1 MMNPQLPGLRR
12 VRKPL
17 ALVFFLL
24 LAPAAL
30 FAQNSAASSAT
41 SLTADQFAGT
51 YKGNAKSPAGDISL
65 TLEIKSE
72 KGKVSGRLALPQS
85 EQQITSSEIVG
96 DKLTLKLGSGDSAA
110 TLTLQPRDDKLVGA
124 WTMGGQVR
132 AVELKKVPAATELSG
147 ADVLSGE
154 WDGAADVQ
162 GEALPFTLNLK
173 VEGEKVTGGSSS
185 QLGSSTISSGSWKD
199 GKLFF
204 LLDSP
209 NGQIAMMASL
219 TDGKL
224 IGDFDFSG
232 VMQGKWV
239 AVKRKP

>member
-1 MMNPQLPGLRR
+1 MMNPQLPRLRR
-12 VRKPL
+12 VQKPV

-41 SLTADQFAGT
+41 PLTADQIAGT
-51 YKGNAKSPAGDISL
+51 YKGNAKSPAGDMNL

-72 KGKVSGRLALPQS
+72 KSKISGRLASPQN
-85 EQQITSSEIVG
+85 EQLITSSEIADG
-96 DKLTLKLGSGDSAA
+96 RLTLKLGSGDGAA
-110 TLTLQPRDDKLVGA
+110 TLTLQPRDDKLVGV
-124 WTMGGQVR
+124 WTTGGQAR
-132 AVELKKVPAATELSG
+132 AVELKKVPAVTEPSV

-199 GKLFF
+199 GKLVF

-209 NGQIAMMASL
+209 DGQIAMMASL